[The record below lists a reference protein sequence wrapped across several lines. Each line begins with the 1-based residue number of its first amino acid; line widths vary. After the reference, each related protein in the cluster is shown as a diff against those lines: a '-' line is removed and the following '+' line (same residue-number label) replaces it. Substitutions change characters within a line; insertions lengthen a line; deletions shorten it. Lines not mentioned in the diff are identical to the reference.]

1 MSDLVIA
8 DFFCYVPRVAPR
20 AQYMA
25 AFQA

>member
-8 DFFCYVPRVAPR
+8 DFFCYVPR